1 MQSKKSKVSSKLWA
15 ALAAA
20 GIIAGAGTMAYQ
32 FSYAETAPQVEMNH
46 KVVPLFNN
54 PPAARI
60 VPPARLTS
68 GALTAPLPSIRPV
81 LWTVPAPPTKPWL
94 SEIAPELV

>member
-1 MQSKKSKVSSKLWA
+1 MQTRKLWA

-32 FSYAETAPQVEMNH
+32 FSYAEQAPQVEMNH

-54 PPAARI
+54 PPAAPMTNVVTSAPNFASI
-60 VPPARLTS
+60 VKAYGS
-68 GALTAPLPSIRPV
+68 
-81 LWTVPAPPTKPWL
+81 
-94 SEIAPELV
+94 